1 MHSQYSGMGPRVF
14 VDRLKTALGN
24 RLEQF
29 YSEIIEEYRHDP
41 EAIQALTAE
50 GWMEK
55 YKKWSDRKI
64 LQKLAE
70 NYLLGDEKDT

>member
-1 MHSQYSGMGPRVF
+1 MSGRYSGMGLRFF
-14 VDRLKTALGN
+14 VDSLKEGINN

-29 YSEIIEEYRHDP
+29 YRETLEEYKDDQ
-41 EAIQALTAE
+41 EAVQALTRE